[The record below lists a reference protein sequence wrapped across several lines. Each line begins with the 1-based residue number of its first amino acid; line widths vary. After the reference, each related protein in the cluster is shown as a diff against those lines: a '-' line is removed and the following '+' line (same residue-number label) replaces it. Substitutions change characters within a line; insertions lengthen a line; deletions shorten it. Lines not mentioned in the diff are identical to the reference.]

1 MGFEL
6 NLGFQGGGNM
16 YDADFQ
22 VGDYLDPGLLLERF
36 LSDCQALSDEM
47 KGDDYSFSYMADTIA
62 AIYYYR
68 EYNSCE
74 EFIKEN
80 SEYID
85 EERSEWVKYMWRTLD
100 TMTDEQRADV
110 IIESLSQMP
119 ATVDS

>member
-1 MGFEL
+1 
-6 NLGFQGGGNM
+6 M
-16 YDADFQ
+16 YEADFQ

-47 KGDDYSFSYMADTIA
+47 KGDDYSFSYMADTVA

-74 EFIKEN
+74 EFINEN
-80 SEYID
+80 ADFID

-119 ATVDS
+119 ASVYD